1 MSKARVLII
10 DDDEGYLD
18 SLEMLLAAHGYETGR
33 MTRGR
38 HYLDSAIAGDWD
50 CILLDF
56 DLPDMTAF
64 ELLERCPPDRRSPP
78 VLLISAGSGDWQE
91 RARDYPGIRSSFA
104 KPIAPERLLREIEA
118 LIAGSDT
125 GSSG

>member
-1 MSKARVLII
+1 MAKGRILII

-18 SLEMLLAAHGYETGR
+18 SLEMLLTAHGYETGR

-38 HYLDSAIAGDWD
+38 QFLDSAAVGDWD

-64 ELLERCPPDRRSPP
+64 ELLERWPSGRQRSP
-78 VLLISAGSGDWQE
+78 VLLISAAPGDWRV
-91 RARDYPGIRSSFA
+91 RARDYPGIRSSLA
-104 KPIAPERLLREIEA
+104 KPVAPERLLQEIEA
-118 LIAGSDT
+118 LLAGSDA